1 MRTSQ
6 PRDQPSKMGVSKSV
20 IETVNVPKFKEGRY
34 TFPESIATL
43 QPQRFEGDELLYD
56 GYLTEAGK
64 TTGKVF
70 FTFRYMDDDDYNVT
84 LNKIASGVKNYNALV
99 KDGTYIDNI
108 QEAIENAVYE
118 FVKDE
123 LHGWLQEHGENP
135 EEVKILDE
143 DMFSDK
149 AMELYKSPS
158 GTSPQKSSIRK
169 RISPVDLHRGEQTE
183 RPISAK
189 RKKSDMSET
198 QAEAMKIAGLNTR
211 IQNLL
216 TRIDEMKD
224 EDQAGKID
232 EAMTEYRSNLADVAK
247 TYKKASMLKVLE
259 AVALIKSCREEWA
272 GITYETMK
280 NNRRTGKKEVSQ
292 RGCLTDLAEL
302 LRLSIRYL
310 AAPNKE
316 LLQEEAK
323 ELIQERSKR
332 TRLLADMKDKEQL
345 EHLGLNVNK
354 LNKDGEIHIA
364 GKYIK
369 K

>member
-6 PRDQPSKMGVSKSV
+6 PRDQPSKMGVNKSV

-43 QPQRFEGDELLYD
+43 QPQRVEGDELLYD

-70 FTFRYMDDDDYNVT
+70 FTFRYMDDDNYDVT
-84 LNKIASGVKNYNALV
+84 LNKTASGVKNYNALV
-99 KDGTYIDNI
+99 KDGAYIDNI

-135 EEVKILDE
+135 DEVKEIDE
-143 DMFSDK
+143 DMFEK
-149 AMELYKSPS
+149 AVELYKSPS
-158 GTSPQKSSIRK
+158 GTSPQRSQLRK
-169 RISPVDLHRGEQTE
+169 RISGGEQTE

-259 AVALIKSCREEWA
+259 AVSLIQSCREEWA
-272 GITYETMK
+272 GVTYDMPK
-280 NNRRTGKKEVSQ
+280 YNKKTGKKEVSQ

-323 ELIQERSKR
+323 ELIQDRSRR
-332 TRLLADMKDKEQL
+332 TRLLADLKDKEQL
-345 EHLGLNVNK
+345 EQLGLNVNK